1 MYEDFFGFH
10 EAPFELTPNPRHLVI
25 TETHREAL
33 SNLHYAIAGQKG
45 VTLLV
50 GEAGVGKTTV
60 IRAAVQKQSERTH
73 CIHITNPALTRSEFV
88 ELLAMQFGLSDRAR
102 ASKAAF
108 LQELEQ
114 HLLELRAAQERTV
127 LILDEAQRL
136 SRELMEEVRL
146 LANLETDEEK
156 LLTLVIAGQP
166 EVALRLNRRSMQQL
180 KQRVT
185 LRCTLRPLTVPETAA
200 YISSRITSA
209 GGAPGNVFTREAV
222 GLITQYA
229 RGLPRT
235 INVISDNAL
244 LGGFAA
250 GKRPVTREIVRQV
263 CLDFDINAVVDPFH
277 SSPSFSREMV
287 RPQRAVL
294 ASAQPAGL
302 ASTGRALTPPVAVAM
317 DPPRATDQGGATFA
331 QRAVNG
337 LSARWRRLSSS

>member
-1 MYEDFFGFH
+1 MYEQFFGFR
-10 EAPFELTPNPRHLVI
+10 EPPFELTPNPRHLVI

-50 GEAGVGKTTV
+50 GDAGVGKTTV
-60 IRAAVQKQSERTH
+60 IRAAVQKQSERTRCVH
-73 CIHITNPALTRSEFV
+73 LTNPALTRSEFV
-88 ELLAMQFGLSDRAR
+88 EVLAMQFGLSDRAR

-114 HLLELRAAQERTV
+114 HLLERRTAQERTV
-127 LILDEAQRL
+127 LIFDEAQRL
-136 SRELMEEVRL
+136 SRKLLEEVRL

-166 EVALRLNRRSMQQL
+166 EVALRLNRGSLQQL
-180 KQRVT
+180 KQRVI
-185 LRCTLRPLTVPETAA
+185 LRCALRPLTDSETAA
-200 YISSRITSA
+200 YISGRITSA
-209 GGAPGNVFTREAV
+209 GGAPSNVFTREAV

-263 CLDFDINAVVDPFH
+263 CLDFDIHAVVDPFH
-277 SSPSFSREMV
+277 NPPRFSEMAQS
-287 RPQRAVL
+287 QRA
-294 ASAQPAGL
+294 AL
-302 ASTGRALTPPVAVAM
+302 ASTGPASTAPPAALAIGQ
-317 DPPRATDQGGATFA
+317 PRAADQGGATLA
-331 QRAVNG
+331 RRAVNG